1 MCEFEKNKRAIFLTE
16 VFSQEN
22 KEYLN
27 DKLTKN
33 FLEDKPLIE
42 KGWNPNDPKD
52 IYTYRERMIWN
63 QLSAAMEYTQL
74 LYSSGCPMPEVVS
87 ATHDMLE
94 RFHQYFDIEFAKE
107 KLQLWEADSYAYTLW
122 LLGLAVLSNHKESL
136 NRIPGWLSP
145 DLDENGERI
154 LGGAP
159 LVDAPMKALLD
170 LVGYRGRVQVNPEPF
185 FPKSV
190 YMLIPD
196 IIHPPKNPD
205 NPFESSGISRGRL
218 LRDYL
223 KGWYKTNKDTYW
235 YDYHKVRD
243 GELFFG
249 YWAFETAIFT
259 LLLHADMKGQPLKA
273 MSFYPKDYIEYARKH
288 GFAVLDGI

>member
-1 MCEFEKNKRAIFLTE
+1 MCEFEKNKRAIYLTE
-16 VFSQEN
+16 RNFLHRKKFFEEDLQEDVFSIKTPQWI
-22 KEYLN
+22 L
-27 DKLTKN
+27 D
-33 FLEDKPLIE
+33 
-42 KGWNPNDPKD
+42 DPD
-52 IYTYRERMIWN
+52 YGQRRYHRGLSWN
-63 QLSAAMEYTQL
+63 QISTAMRYCQL
-74 LYSSGCPMPEVVS
+74 LYSAGLPMPEVVS

-107 KLQLWEADSYAYTLW
+107 KLQLWEADSYAYILW

-145 DLDENGERI
+145 DLDENGECI

-170 LVGYRGRVQVNPEPF
+170 LVGYRGRVQVSPEPF

-205 NPFESSGISRGRL
+205 NPFEPSGIPRGRL
-218 LRDYL
+218 LRNYL
-223 KGWYKTNKDTYW
+223 KGWYKSNKDTYW

-259 LLLHADMKGQPLKA
+259 LLLHADMEGQPLKA

-288 GFAVLDGI
+288 GFAVLDGR

>member
-1 MCEFEKNKRAIFLTE
+1 MCEFEKNKRAIYLTE
-16 VFSQEN
+16 RHFLHRKKFLEEDLQEDVFSIKTPQWI
-22 KEYLN
+22 L
-27 DKLTKN
+27 D
-33 FLEDKPLIE
+33 
-42 KGWNPNDPKD
+42 DPD
-52 IYTYRERMIWN
+52 YGQRCYQRGLSWN
-63 QLSAAMEYTQL
+63 QISTAMRYCQL
-74 LYSSGCPMPEVVS
+74 LYSAGCPMPKVVS

-94 RFHQYFDIEFAKE
+94 RFHKHFDIDFPED
-107 KLQLWEADSYAYTLW
+107 KLQLWEADSYAYILW

-145 DLDENGERI
+145 DLDENGERV

-159 LVDAPMKALLD
+159 LADAPMKALLD
-170 LVGYRGRVQVNPEPF
+170 LVGYRGRVQVSPEPF

-205 NPFESSGISRGRL
+205 NPFESSGIPRGRL
-218 LRDYL
+218 LREYL
-223 KGWYKTNKDTYW
+223 KGWYKSNKDTYW

-259 LLLHADMKGQPLKA
+259 LLLHADMEAQPLKA

-288 GFAVLDGI
+288 GFAVLGDM

>member
-1 MCEFEKNKRAIFLTE
+1 MCEFEKNKRAIYLTE
-16 VFSQEN
+16 RHFLHRKKFLEEDLQEDVFSIKTPQWI
-22 KEYLN
+22 L
-27 DKLTKN
+27 D
-33 FLEDKPLIE
+33 
-42 KGWNPNDPKD
+42 DPD
-52 IYTYRERMIWN
+52 YGQRRYQRGLSWN
-63 QLSAAMEYTQL
+63 QISTAMRYCQL
-74 LYSSGCPMPEVVS
+74 LYSAGCPMPEVVS

-107 KLQLWEADSYAYTLW
+107 KLQLWEADAYAYTLW
-122 LLGLAVLSNHKESL
+122 LLGLSVLSNHKESL

-159 LVDAPMKALLD
+159 LVDAPMKTLLD
-170 LVGYRGRVQVNPEPF
+170 LVGYRGRIQVSPEPF

-190 YMLIPD
+190 HMLIPD
-196 IIHPPKNPD
+196 IIHLPKNPD
-205 NPFESSGISRGRL
+205 SPFESSEIIRGRL

-223 KGWYKTNKDTYW
+223 KGWYKSNKDTYW

-259 LLLHADMKGQPLKA
+259 LLLHVDSDEQPLKA

-288 GFAVLDGI
+288 GFSVLGGM

>member
-1 MCEFEKNKRAIFLTE
+1 MCEFEKNKRAIYLTE
-16 VFSQEN
+16 RNFLHRKKFFEEDLQEDVFSIKTPQWI
-22 KEYLN
+22 L
-27 DKLTKN
+27 D
-33 FLEDKPLIE
+33 
-42 KGWNPNDPKD
+42 DPD
-52 IYTYRERMIWN
+52 YGQRRYHRGLSWN
-63 QLSAAMEYTQL
+63 QISTAMRYCQL
-74 LYSSGCPMPEVVS
+74 LYSAGLPMPEVVS

-94 RFHQYFDIEFAKE
+94 RFHKHFDIDFPED
-107 KLQLWEADSYAYTLW
+107 KLQLWEADSYAYILW

-154 LGGAP
+154 FGGAP
-159 LVDAPMKALLD
+159 LVDAPMKVLMD
-170 LVGYRGRVQVNPEPF
+170 LVGYRGRIQVSPEPF

-205 NPFESSGISRGRL
+205 NSFESSEILRGRL
-218 LRDYL
+218 LREYL
-223 KGWYKTNKDTYW
+223 KGWYQSNKDTYW

-259 LLLHADMKGQPLKA
+259 LLLHADMEGQPLKA
-273 MSFYPKDYIEYARKH
+273 MGFYPKDYIEYARKH
-288 GFAVLDGI
+288 GFAILGGM

>member
-1 MCEFEKNKRAIFLTE
+1 MCEFEKNKRAIYLTE
-16 VFSQEN
+16 RHFLHRKKFLEEDLQEDVFSIKTPQWI
-22 KEYLN
+22 L
-27 DKLTKN
+27 D
-33 FLEDKPLIE
+33 
-42 KGWNPNDPKD
+42 DPD
-52 IYTYRERMIWN
+52 YGQRCYQRGLSWN
-63 QLSAAMEYTQL
+63 QISTAMRYCQL
-74 LYSSGCPMPEVVS
+74 LYSAGCPMPEVVS

-94 RFHQYFDIEFAKE
+94 RFHKHFDIDFPED
-107 KLQLWEADSYAYTLW
+107 KLQLWEADAYAYILW

-159 LVDAPMKALLD
+159 LVDAPMKTLLD
-170 LVGYRGRVQVNPEPF
+170 LVGYRGRIQVSPEPF

-190 YMLIPD
+190 HMLIPD
-196 IIHPPKNPD
+196 IIHLPKNPD
-205 NPFESSGISRGRL
+205 SPFESSEIIRGRL

-223 KGWYKTNKDTYW
+223 KGWYKSNKDTYW

-249 YWAFETAIFT
+249 YWAFEAAIFT
-259 LLLHADMKGQPLKA
+259 LLLHVDSDGQPLKA

>member
-1 MCEFEKNKRAIFLTE
+1 MCEFEKNKRAIYLTE
-16 VFSQEN
+16 RNFLHRKKFFEEDLQEDVFSIKTPQWI
-22 KEYLN
+22 L
-27 DKLTKN
+27 D
-33 FLEDKPLIE
+33 
-42 KGWNPNDPKD
+42 DPD
-52 IYTYRERMIWN
+52 YGQRRYHRGLSWN
-63 QLSAAMEYTQL
+63 QISTAMRYCQLFYSAGL
-74 LYSSGCPMPEVVS
+74 PMPEVVS
-87 ATHDMLE
+87 STHDMLE

-205 NPFESSGISRGRL
+205 NPFEPSGIPRGRL

-259 LLLHADMKGQPLKA
+259 LLLHADMEGQPLKA

>member
-1 MCEFEKNKRAIFLTE
+1 MCEFEKNKRTIFLTE
-16 VFSQEN
+16 RNFLHRKKFFEEDLQEDVFSIKTPQWI
-22 KEYLN
+22 L
-27 DKLTKN
+27 D
-33 FLEDKPLIE
+33 
-42 KGWNPNDPKD
+42 DPD
-52 IYTYRERMIWN
+52 YGQRRYHRGLSWN
-63 QLSAAMEYTQL
+63 QISTAMRYCQL
-74 LYSSGCPMPEVVS
+74 LYSAGCPMPEVVS

-107 KLQLWEADSYAYTLW
+107 KLQLWEADSYAYILW

-154 LGGAP
+154 FGGAP
-159 LVDAPMKALLD
+159 LVDAPMKVLLD
-170 LVGYRGRVQVNPEPF
+170 LVGYRGRIQVSTEPF
-185 FPKSV
+185 FPKSA

-205 NPFESSGISRGRL
+205 NPFEPSEILRGRL

-223 KGWYKTNKDTYW
+223 KGWYKSNKDTYW

-249 YWAFETAIFT
+249 YWAFETAVFT
-259 LLLHADMKGQPLKA
+259 LLLHADMEGQPLKA

>member
-1 MCEFEKNKRAIFLTE
+1 
-16 VFSQEN
+16 
-22 KEYLN
+22 
-27 DKLTKN
+27 
-33 FLEDKPLIE
+33 
-42 KGWNPNDPKD
+42 
-52 IYTYRERMIWN
+52 
-63 QLSAAMEYTQL
+63 MEYTQL
-74 LYSSGCPMPEVVS
+74 LYSAGCPMPEVVS

-107 KLQLWEADSYAYTLW
+107 KLQLWEADSYAYILW

-159 LVDAPMKALLD
+159 LVDAPMKTLLD
-170 LVGYRGRVQVNPEPF
+170 LVGYRGRIQVSPEPF

-205 NPFESSGISRGRL
+205 NPFESSGIPRDRL
-218 LRDYL
+218 LREYL
-223 KGWYKTNKDTYW
+223 KGWYKSNKDTYW
-235 YDYHKVRD
+235 YDYHKIRD

-259 LLLHADMKGQPLKA
+259 LLLHADLDGQPLKT
-273 MSFYPKDYIEYARKH
+273 MGFYPKDYIEYARKH

>member
-1 MCEFEKNKRAIFLTE
+1 
-16 VFSQEN
+16 
-22 KEYLN
+22 
-27 DKLTKN
+27 
-33 FLEDKPLIE
+33 
-42 KGWNPNDPKD
+42 
-52 IYTYRERMIWN
+52 
-63 QLSAAMEYTQL
+63 MEYTQL
-74 LYSSGCPMPEVVS
+74 LYSAGCPIPEVVS

-94 RFHQYFDIEFAKE
+94 RFHKHFNIDFPED
-107 KLQLWEADSYAYTLW
+107 KLQLWEADSYTYILW

-145 DLDENGERI
+145 DLDENGERV

-159 LVDAPMKALLD
+159 LADAPMKALLD
-170 LVGYRGRVQVNPEPF
+170 LVGYRGRVQVSPEPF

-205 NPFESSGISRGRL
+205 NPFESSGIPRGRL
-218 LRDYL
+218 LREYL
-223 KGWYKTNKDTYW
+223 KGWYKSNKDTYW

-259 LLLHADMKGQPLKA
+259 LLLHADMEAQPLKA

-288 GFAVLDGI
+288 GFAVLGDM

>member
-1 MCEFEKNKRAIFLTE
+1 
-16 VFSQEN
+16 
-22 KEYLN
+22 
-27 DKLTKN
+27 
-33 FLEDKPLIE
+33 
-42 KGWNPNDPKD
+42 
-52 IYTYRERMIWN
+52 
-63 QLSAAMEYTQL
+63 
-74 LYSSGCPMPEVVS
+74 MPEVVS

-94 RFHQYFDIEFAKE
+94 RFHKHFDIDFPED
-107 KLQLWEADSYAYTLW
+107 KLQLWEADAYAYTLW
-122 LLGLAVLSNHKESL
+122 LLGLSVLSNHKESL

-159 LVDAPMKALLD
+159 LVDAPMKTLLD
-170 LVGYRGRVQVNPEPF
+170 LVGYRGRIQVSPEPF

-190 YMLIPD
+190 HMLIPD
-196 IIHPPKNPD
+196 IIHLPKNPD
-205 NPFESSGISRGRL
+205 SPFESSEIIRGRL

-223 KGWYKTNKDTYW
+223 KGWYKSNKDTYW

-249 YWAFETAIFT
+249 YWAFEAAIFT
-259 LLLHADMKGQPLKA
+259 LLLHVDSDGQPLKA
-273 MSFYPKDYIEYARKH
+273 MGFYPKDYIEYAREH

>member
-1 MCEFEKNKRAIFLTE
+1 MCEFEKNKRAIYLI
-16 VFSQEN
+16 EN
-22 KEYLN
+22 NFIRK
-27 DKLTKN
+27 KK
-33 FLEDKPLIE
+33 FLEKY
-42 KGWNPNDPKD
+42 KD
-52 IYTYRERMIWN
+52 IDFWSMEIPEWIAEQGEKQVRNWYSSRSDT
-63 QLSAAMEYTQL
+63 QLSDYMKYVQL
-74 LYSSGCPMPEVVS
+74 LYSAGIPMPEVVS

-94 RFHQYFDIEFAKE
+94 RFHKHFDIDFPED
-107 KLQLWEADSYAYTLW
+107 KLQLWEADSYAYILW

-170 LVGYRGRVQVNPEPF
+170 LVGYRGRVQVSPEPF

-205 NPFESSGISRGRL
+205 NPFESSEIIRGRL

-259 LLLHADMKGQPLKA
+259 LLLHADMEGQPLKA

>member
-1 MCEFEKNKRAIFLTE
+1 
-16 VFSQEN
+16 
-22 KEYLN
+22 
-27 DKLTKN
+27 
-33 FLEDKPLIE
+33 
-42 KGWNPNDPKD
+42 
-52 IYTYRERMIWN
+52 
-63 QLSAAMEYTQL
+63 
-74 LYSSGCPMPEVVS
+74 MPEVVS

-94 RFHQYFDIEFAKE
+94 RFHKHFDIDFPED
-107 KLQLWEADSYAYTLW
+107 KLQTVGSRFLRLPPSGCW
-122 LLGLAVLSNHKESL
+122 GLAVLSNHKESL

-259 LLLHADMKGQPLKA
+259 LLLRADIGRSTLKGNEFL
-273 MSFYPKDYIEYARKH
+273 SEGYIEYARKH

>member
-1 MCEFEKNKRAIFLTE
+1 
-16 VFSQEN
+16 
-22 KEYLN
+22 
-27 DKLTKN
+27 
-33 FLEDKPLIE
+33 
-42 KGWNPNDPKD
+42 
-52 IYTYRERMIWN
+52 
-63 QLSAAMEYTQL
+63 MEYTQL
-74 LYSSGCPMPEVVS
+74 LYSAGCPMPEVVS

-205 NPFESSGISRGRL
+205 NPFEPSGIPRGRL

-223 KGWYKTNKDTYW
+223 KGWYKSNKDTYW

-249 YWAFETAIFT
+249 YWAFEAAIFT
-259 LLLHADMKGQPLKA
+259 LLLHADLDGQPLKA
-273 MSFYPKDYIEYARKH
+273 MDFYPKDYIEYAREH
-288 GFAVLDGI
+288 GFSVLGGM

>member
-1 MCEFEKNKRAIFLTE
+1 MRYC
-16 VFSQEN
+16 
-22 KEYLN
+22 
-27 DKLTKN
+27 
-33 FLEDKPLIE
+33 
-42 KGWNPNDPKD
+42 
-52 IYTYRERMIWN
+52 
-63 QLSAAMEYTQL
+63 QL
-74 LYSSGCPMPEVVS
+74 LYSAGIPMPEVVS

-159 LVDAPMKALLD
+159 LVDTPMKALLD
-170 LVGYRGRVQVNPEPF
+170 LVGYRGRVQANPEPF

-205 NPFESSGISRGRL
+205 NPFEPSGIPRGRL

-259 LLLHADMKGQPLKA
+259 LLPHADMEGQPLKA
-273 MSFYPKDYIEYARKH
+273 MGFYPKDYIEYARKH

>member
-1 MCEFEKNKRAIFLTE
+1 MCEFEKNKRAIYLIERNFLHRKKFFE
-16 VFSQEN
+16 EDLQEDVFSIKTPQWI
-22 KEYLN
+22 L
-27 DKLTKN
+27 D
-33 FLEDKPLIE
+33 
-42 KGWNPNDPKD
+42 DPDYGQKR
-52 IYTYRERMIWN
+52 YQRGLSWN
-63 QLSAAMEYTQL
+63 QISTAMRYCQL
-74 LYSSGCPMPEVVS
+74 LYSAGCPIPEVVS

-94 RFHQYFDIEFAKE
+94 RFHKHFDIDFPED
-107 KLQLWEADSYAYTLW
+107 KLQLWEADSYAYILW

-170 LVGYRGRVQVNPEPF
+170 LVGYRGRVQVNPKPF

-205 NPFESSGISRGRL
+205 NPFESSGILRGRL

-249 YWAFETAIFT
+249 YWAFETAIFI
-259 LLLHADMKGQPLKA
+259 LLLHTDVGGQPSKA
-273 MSFYPKDYIEYARKH
+273 MGFYPKDYIEYAREH
-288 GFAVLDGI
+288 GFAVLGGM

>member
-1 MCEFEKNKRAIFLTE
+1 MCEFEKNKRAIYLTE
-16 VFSQEN
+16 RNFLDRKKFFEEDLQEDVFSIKTPQWI
-22 KEYLN
+22 L
-27 DKLTKN
+27 D
-33 FLEDKPLIE
+33 
-42 KGWNPNDPKD
+42 DPD
-52 IYTYRERMIWN
+52 YGQRRYHRGLSWN
-63 QLSAAMEYTQL
+63 QISTAMRYCQL
-74 LYSSGCPMPEVVS
+74 LYSAGLPMPEVVS

-94 RFHQYFDIEFAKE
+94 RFHKHFDIDFPED
-107 KLQLWEADSYAYTLW
+107 KLQLWEADSYAYILW

-170 LVGYRGRVQVNPEPF
+170 LVGYRGRVQVSPEPF

-205 NPFESSGISRGRL
+205 NPFESSEILCGRL

-223 KGWYKTNKDTYW
+223 KGWYKSNKDTYW

-259 LLLHADMKGQPLKA
+259 LLLYADMEGQPLKT
-273 MSFYPKDYIEYARKH
+273 MGFYPKDYIEYAREH

>member
-1 MCEFEKNKRAIFLTE
+1 MCEFEKNRRAIYLTE
-16 VFSQEN
+16 RHFFHRKKFLEEDLQQDVFSIKTPQWI
-22 KEYLN
+22 L
-27 DKLTKN
+27 D
-33 FLEDKPLIE
+33 
-42 KGWNPNDPKD
+42 DPDYGQKR
-52 IYTYRERMIWN
+52 YQRGLSWN
-63 QLSAAMEYTQL
+63 QISTAIRYCQL
-74 LYSSGCPMPEVVS
+74 LYSAGCPIPEVVS

-94 RFHQYFDIEFAKE
+94 RFHKHFDIDFPED

-122 LLGLAVLSNHKESL
+122 LLGLAVLSNHKDSL

-145 DLDENGERI
+145 DLNENGERI

-159 LVDAPMKALLD
+159 LVDAPMKTLLD
-170 LVGYRGRVQVNPEPF
+170 LVGYRGRIQVSPEPF

-205 NPFESSGISRGRL
+205 NPFEPSGIPRGRL

-259 LLLHADMKGQPLKA
+259 LLLHADLDGQPLKT
-273 MSFYPKDYIEYARKH
+273 MGFYPKDYIEYARKH

>member
-1 MCEFEKNKRAIFLTE
+1 MCEFEKNKRTIFLTE
-16 VFSQEN
+16 RNFLHRKKFFEEDLQEDVFSIKTPQWI
-22 KEYLN
+22 L
-27 DKLTKN
+27 D
-33 FLEDKPLIE
+33 
-42 KGWNPNDPKD
+42 DPD
-52 IYTYRERMIWN
+52 YGQRRYHRGLSWN
-63 QLSAAMEYTQL
+63 QISTAMRYCQL
-74 LYSSGCPMPEVVS
+74 LYSAGCPMPEVVS

-154 LGGAP
+154 FGGAP
-159 LVDAPMKALLD
+159 LVDAPMKVLLD
-170 LVGYRGRVQVNPEPF
+170 LVGYRGRIQVSTEPF

-205 NPFESSGISRGRL
+205 NPFEPSEILRGRL

-223 KGWYKTNKDTYW
+223 KGWYKSNKDTYW

-249 YWAFETAIFT
+249 YWAFETAVFT
-259 LLLHADMKGQPLKA
+259 LLLHADMEGQPLKA

>member
-1 MCEFEKNKRAIFLTE
+1 MCEFEKNKRTIFLTE
-16 VFSQEN
+16 RNFLHRKKFFEEDLQEDVFSIKTPQWI
-22 KEYLN
+22 L
-27 DKLTKN
+27 D
-33 FLEDKPLIE
+33 
-42 KGWNPNDPKD
+42 DPD
-52 IYTYRERMIWN
+52 YGQRRYHRGLSWN
-63 QLSAAMEYTQL
+63 QISTAMRYCQL
-74 LYSSGCPMPEVVS
+74 LYSAGCPMPEVVS

-94 RFHQYFDIEFAKE
+94 RFHKHFDIDFPED

-154 LGGAP
+154 FGGAP
-159 LVDAPMKALLD
+159 LVDAPMKVLLD
-170 LVGYRGRVQVNPEPF
+170 LVGYRGRIQVSTEPF
-185 FPKSV
+185 FPKSA

-205 NPFESSGISRGRL
+205 NPFEPSEILRGRL

-223 KGWYKTNKDTYW
+223 KGWYKSNKDTYW

-249 YWAFETAIFT
+249 YWAFETAILT
-259 LLLHADMKGQPLKA
+259 LLLHTDVGGQPLKA
-273 MSFYPKDYIEYARKH
+273 MSFYPKDYIEYAREH

>member
-1 MCEFEKNKRAIFLTE
+1 MCEFEKNKRTIFLTE
-16 VFSQEN
+16 RNFLHRKKFFEEDLQEDVFSIKTPQWI
-22 KEYLN
+22 L
-27 DKLTKN
+27 D
-33 FLEDKPLIE
+33 
-42 KGWNPNDPKD
+42 DPD
-52 IYTYRERMIWN
+52 YGQRRYHRGLSWN
-63 QLSAAMEYTQL
+63 QISTAMRYCQL
-74 LYSSGCPMPEVVS
+74 LYSAGCPMPEVVS
-87 ATHDMLE
+87 ATHDMLG
-94 RFHQYFDIEFAKE
+94 RFHKHFDIDFPED
-107 KLQLWEADSYAYTLW
+107 KLQLWEADSYAYILW

-154 LGGAP
+154 FGGAP
-159 LVDAPMKALLD
+159 LVDAPMKVLLD
-170 LVGYRGRVQVNPEPF
+170 LVGYRGRIQVSTEPF
-185 FPKSV
+185 FPKSA

-205 NPFESSGISRGRL
+205 NPFEPSEILRGRL

-223 KGWYKTNKDTYW
+223 KGWYKSNKDTYW

-259 LLLHADMKGQPLKA
+259 LLLHADMEGQPLKA
-273 MSFYPKDYIEYARKH
+273 MGFYPKDYIEYARKH

>member
-1 MCEFEKNKRAIFLTE
+1 MCEFEKNKRAIYLTE
-16 VFSQEN
+16 RHFLHRKKFLEEDLQEDVFSIKTPQWI
-22 KEYLN
+22 L
-27 DKLTKN
+27 D
-33 FLEDKPLIE
+33 
-42 KGWNPNDPKD
+42 DPD
-52 IYTYRERMIWN
+52 YGQRCYQRGLSWN
-63 QLSAAMEYTQL
+63 QISTAMRYCQL
-74 LYSSGCPMPEVVS
+74 LYSAGCPMPEVVS

-94 RFHQYFDIEFAKE
+94 RFHKHFDIDFPKD
-107 KLQLWEADSYAYTLW
+107 KLQLREADSYAYILW

-159 LVDAPMKALLD
+159 LVDAPMKTLLD
-170 LVGYRGRVQVNPEPF
+170 LVGYRGRIQVSPEPF

-190 YMLIPD
+190 HMLIPD
-196 IIHPPKNPD
+196 IIHLPKNPD
-205 NPFESSGISRGRL
+205 SPFESSEIIRGRL

-259 LLLHADMKGQPLKA
+259 LLLHADMEGQPLKA
-273 MSFYPKDYIEYARKH
+273 MSFYPKDYIEYAHEH
-288 GFAVLDGI
+288 GFAVLDGM

>member
-1 MCEFEKNKRAIFLTE
+1 MCEFEKNKRAIYLTE
-16 VFSQEN
+16 RNFLHRKKFFEEDLQEDVFSIKTPQWI
-22 KEYLN
+22 L
-27 DKLTKN
+27 D
-33 FLEDKPLIE
+33 
-42 KGWNPNDPKD
+42 DPD
-52 IYTYRERMIWN
+52 YGQRCYQRGLSWN
-63 QLSAAMEYTQL
+63 QISTAMRYCQL
-74 LYSSGCPMPEVVS
+74 LYSAGLPMPEVVS

-94 RFHQYFDIEFAKE
+94 RFHKHFDIDFPED

-154 LGGAP
+154 FGGAP
-159 LVDAPMKALLD
+159 LVDAPMKVLMD
-170 LVGYRGRVQVNPEPF
+170 LVGYRGRIQVSPEPF

-190 YMLIPD
+190 HMLIPD

-205 NPFESSGISRGRL
+205 NPFESSGIPRGRL
-218 LRDYL
+218 LREYL

-249 YWAFETAIFT
+249 YWAFETAVFT
-259 LLLHADMKGQPLKA
+259 LLLHADMEGQPLKA

>member
-1 MCEFEKNKRAIFLTE
+1 
-16 VFSQEN
+16 
-22 KEYLN
+22 
-27 DKLTKN
+27 
-33 FLEDKPLIE
+33 
-42 KGWNPNDPKD
+42 
-52 IYTYRERMIWN
+52 
-63 QLSAAMEYTQL
+63 MEYTQL
-74 LYSSGCPMPEVVS
+74 LYSAGCPMPEVVS

-94 RFHQYFDIEFAKE
+94 RFHQYFDIKFAKE
-107 KLQLWEADSYAYTLW
+107 KLQLWEADSYAYALW
-122 LLGLAVLSNHKESL
+122 LLGLSVLSNHKESL

-159 LVDAPMKALLD
+159 LVDAPMKTLLD
-170 LVGYRGRVQVNPEPF
+170 LVGYRGRIQVSPEPF

-205 NPFESSGISRGRL
+205 NPFEPSGIPRGRL
-218 LRDYL
+218 LREYL
-223 KGWYKTNKDTYW
+223 KGWYKSNKDTYW

-259 LLLHADMKGQPLKA
+259 LLLHADMEGQPLKA
-273 MSFYPKDYIEYARKH
+273 MSFYPKDYIEYAREH
-288 GFAVLDGI
+288 GFAVLDGR

>member
-1 MCEFEKNKRAIFLTE
+1 MCEFEKNKRAIYLTE
-16 VFSQEN
+16 RNFLHRKKFFEEDLQEDVFSIKTPQWI
-22 KEYLN
+22 L
-27 DKLTKN
+27 D
-33 FLEDKPLIE
+33 
-42 KGWNPNDPKD
+42 DPDYGQKR
-52 IYTYRERMIWN
+52 YQRGLSWN
-63 QLSAAMEYTQL
+63 QISTAMRYCQL
-74 LYSSGCPMPEVVS
+74 LYSAGLPMPEVVS

-107 KLQLWEADSYAYTLW
+107 KLQLWEADSYAYILW
-122 LLGLAVLSNHKESL
+122 LLGLAVLSNHKKSL

-170 LVGYRGRVQVNPEPF
+170 LVGYRGRVQVSPEPF

-205 NPFESSGISRGRL
+205 NPFESSGIPRGRL
-218 LRDYL
+218 LREYL
-223 KGWYKTNKDTYW
+223 KGWYKSNKDTYW

-259 LLLHADMKGQPLKA
+259 LLLHADMEAQPLKA

-288 GFAVLDGI
+288 GFAVLGDM

>member
-1 MCEFEKNKRAIFLTE
+1 MCEFEKNKRAIYLIERHFLHRKKFLE
-16 VFSQEN
+16 EDLQEDVFSIKTPQWI
-22 KEYLN
+22 L
-27 DKLTKN
+27 D
-33 FLEDKPLIE
+33 
-42 KGWNPNDPKD
+42 DPDYGQKR
-52 IYTYRERMIWN
+52 YQRGLSWN
-63 QLSAAMEYTQL
+63 QISTAMRYCQL
-74 LYSSGCPMPEVVS
+74 LYSAGCPMPEVVS

-94 RFHQYFDIEFAKE
+94 RFHKHFNIDFPED

-122 LLGLAVLSNHKESL
+122 LLGLAVLSNHKDSL

-159 LVDAPMKALLD
+159 LVDAPMKTLLD
-170 LVGYRGRVQVNPEPF
+170 LVGYRGRVHVSPEPF

-205 NPFESSGISRGRL
+205 NPFEPSGIPRGRL
-218 LRDYL
+218 LREYL

-235 YDYHKVRD
+235 YDYHKIRD

-259 LLLHADMKGQPLKA
+259 LLLHADMEGQPLKA
-273 MSFYPKDYIEYARKH
+273 MSFYPKDYIEYAREH

>member
-1 MCEFEKNKRAIFLTE
+1 MCEFEKNKRAIYLTE
-16 VFSQEN
+16 RNFLHRKKFFEEDLQEDVFSIKTPQWI
-22 KEYLN
+22 L
-27 DKLTKN
+27 D
-33 FLEDKPLIE
+33 
-42 KGWNPNDPKD
+42 DPD
-52 IYTYRERMIWN
+52 YGQRCYQRGLSWN
-63 QLSAAMEYTQL
+63 QISTAMRYCQL
-74 LYSSGCPMPEVVS
+74 LYSAGCPMPEVVS

-94 RFHQYFDIEFAKE
+94 RFYKHFNIDFPED
-107 KLQLWEADSYAYTLW
+107 KLQLWEADSYAYILW

-136 NRIPGWLSP
+136 NRIPGWFSP

-170 LVGYRGRVQVNPEPF
+170 LVGYRGRIQVSPEPF

-205 NPFESSGISRGRL
+205 NPFESSEIIRGRL

-223 KGWYKTNKDTYW
+223 KGWYKSNKDTYW
-235 YDYHKVRD
+235 YDYHKIRD

-259 LLLHADMKGQPLKA
+259 LLLHADLDGQPLKA
-273 MSFYPKDYIEYARKH
+273 MGFYPKDYIEYARKH

>member
-1 MCEFEKNKRAIFLTE
+1 MCEFEKNKRAIYLTE
-16 VFSQEN
+16 RNFLHRKKFFEEDLQEDVFSIKTPQWILDDPD
-22 KEYLN
+22 YGQRRYHRSLN
-27 DKLTKN
+27 
-33 FLEDKPLIE
+33 
-42 KGWNPNDPKD
+42 
-52 IYTYRERMIWN
+52 WN
-63 QLSAAMEYTQL
+63 QISTAMRYCQL
-74 LYSSGCPMPEVVS
+74 LYSAGFPMPEVVS

-94 RFHQYFDIEFAKE
+94 RFHKHFDIDFPED

-190 YMLIPD
+190 YMLIPN

-205 NPFESSGISRGRL
+205 NPFESSGIPRGRL

-223 KGWYKTNKDTYW
+223 KGWYKTNKDTY
-235 YDYHKVRD
+235 
-243 GELFFG
+243 
-249 YWAFETAIFT
+249 
-259 LLLHADMKGQPLKA
+259 
-273 MSFYPKDYIEYARKH
+273 
-288 GFAVLDGI
+288 

>member
-1 MCEFEKNKRAIFLTE
+1 MCEFEKNKRAIYLTE
-16 VFSQEN
+16 RHFFHRKKFLEEDLQEDVFSIKTPQWI
-22 KEYLN
+22 L
-27 DKLTKN
+27 D
-33 FLEDKPLIE
+33 
-42 KGWNPNDPKD
+42 DPDYGQKR
-52 IYTYRERMIWN
+52 YQRGLSWN
-63 QLSAAMEYTQL
+63 QISTAMRYCQL
-74 LYSSGCPMPEVVS
+74 LYSAGCPIPEVVS

-94 RFHQYFDIEFAKE
+94 RFHKHFDIDFPED

-170 LVGYRGRVQVNPEPF
+170 LVGYRGRIQVSPEPF

-205 NPFESSGISRGRL
+205 NPFEPSEIIRGRL

-249 YWAFETAIFT
+249 YWAFEAAIFT
-259 LLLHADMKGQPLKA
+259 LLLHADMEGQPLKA
-273 MSFYPKDYIEYARKH
+273 MGFYPKDYIEYAREH
-288 GFAVLDGI
+288 GFAVLGGM

>member
-1 MCEFEKNKRAIFLTE
+1 MCEFEKNKRAIYLTE
-16 VFSQEN
+16 RNFLHRKKFFEEDLQEDVFSIKTPQWI
-22 KEYLN
+22 L
-27 DKLTKN
+27 D
-33 FLEDKPLIE
+33 
-42 KGWNPNDPKD
+42 DPD
-52 IYTYRERMIWN
+52 YGQRRYHRGLSWN
-63 QLSAAMEYTQL
+63 QISTAMRYCQL
-74 LYSSGCPMPEVVS
+74 LYSAGLPMPEVVS

-94 RFHQYFDIEFAKE
+94 RFHKHFDIDFPED
-107 KLQLWEADSYAYTLW
+107 KLQLWEADSYAYILW

-170 LVGYRGRVQVNPEPF
+170 LVGYRGRVQVSPEPF

-190 YMLIPD
+190 YMLIAD

-205 NPFESSGISRGRL
+205 NPFESSEIIRGRL

-259 LLLHADMKGQPLKA
+259 LLLHADMEGQPLKA
-273 MSFYPKDYIEYARKH
+273 MGFYPKDYIEYACKH

>member
-1 MCEFEKNKRAIFLTE
+1 MCEFEKNKRAIYLIERHFLHRKKFLE
-16 VFSQEN
+16 EDLQEDVFSIKTPQWI
-22 KEYLN
+22 L
-27 DKLTKN
+27 D
-33 FLEDKPLIE
+33 
-42 KGWNPNDPKD
+42 DPDYGQKR
-52 IYTYRERMIWN
+52 YQRGLSWN
-63 QLSAAMEYTQL
+63 QISTAMRYCQL
-74 LYSSGCPMPEVVS
+74 LYSAGCPMPEVVS

-94 RFHQYFDIEFAKE
+94 RFHKHFDIDFPED

-154 LGGAP
+154 FGGAP
-159 LVDAPMKALLD
+159 LVDAPMKVLLD
-170 LVGYRGRVQVNPEPF
+170 LVGYRGRIQVSPEPF

-205 NPFESSGISRGRL
+205 NSFESSEIIRGRL
-218 LRDYL
+218 LREYL

-249 YWAFETAIFT
+249 YWAFEAAIFT
-259 LLLHADMKGQPLKA
+259 LLLHTDMEGQPLKA
-273 MSFYPKDYIEYARKH
+273 MGFYPKDYIEYARKH
-288 GFAVLDGI
+288 GFAVLGGM

>member
-1 MCEFEKNKRAIFLTE
+1 MCEFEKNKRAIYLTE
-16 VFSQEN
+16 RHFLHRKKFLEEDLQEDVFSIKTPQWI
-22 KEYLN
+22 L
-27 DKLTKN
+27 D
-33 FLEDKPLIE
+33 
-42 KGWNPNDPKD
+42 DPD
-52 IYTYRERMIWN
+52 YGQRCYQRGLSWN
-63 QLSAAMEYTQL
+63 QISTAMRYCQL
-74 LYSSGCPMPEVVS
+74 LYSAGCPMPKVVS

-94 RFHQYFDIEFAKE
+94 RFHKHFDIDFPED

-159 LVDAPMKALLD
+159 LVDAPMKTLLD
-170 LVGYRGRVQVNPEPF
+170 LVGYRGRIQVSPEPF

-205 NPFESSGISRGRL
+205 NPFESSGIPRGRL
-218 LRDYL
+218 LREYL
-223 KGWYKTNKDTYW
+223 KGWYKSNKDTYW

-259 LLLHADMKGQPLKA
+259 LLLHADMEAQPLKA

-288 GFAVLDGI
+288 GFAVLGDM

>member
-1 MCEFEKNKRAIFLTE
+1 MCEFEKNKRAIYLTE
-16 VFSQEN
+16 RHFLHRKKFLEEDLQEDVFSIKTPQWI
-22 KEYLN
+22 L
-27 DKLTKN
+27 D
-33 FLEDKPLIE
+33 
-42 KGWNPNDPKD
+42 DPD
-52 IYTYRERMIWN
+52 YGQRCYQRGLSWN
-63 QLSAAMEYTQL
+63 QISTAMRYCQL
-74 LYSSGCPMPEVVS
+74 LYSAGCPMPKVVS

-94 RFHQYFDIEFAKE
+94 RFHKHFDIDFPED

-159 LVDAPMKALLD
+159 LVDAPMKTLLD
-170 LVGYRGRVQVNPEPF
+170 LVGYRGRIQVSPEPF

-205 NPFESSGISRGRL
+205 NPFESSEILRGRL

-223 KGWYKTNKDTYW
+223 KGWYKSNKDTYW

-259 LLLHADMKGQPLKA
+259 LLLHVDSDEQPLKA

-288 GFAVLDGI
+288 GFAVLDGT

>member
-1 MCEFEKNKRAIFLTE
+1 MCEFEKNKRAIYLTE
-16 VFSQEN
+16 RNFLHRKKFFEEDLQEDVFSIKTPQWILDDLD
-22 KEYLN
+22 YGQRRYHRSLS
-27 DKLTKN
+27 
-33 FLEDKPLIE
+33 
-42 KGWNPNDPKD
+42 
-52 IYTYRERMIWN
+52 WN
-63 QLSAAMEYTQL
+63 QISTAMRYCQL
-74 LYSSGCPMPEVVS
+74 LYSAGLPMPEVVS

-94 RFHQYFDIEFAKE
+94 RFHKHFDIDFPED
-107 KLQLWEADSYAYTLW
+107 KLQLWEADSYAYILW

-154 LGGAP
+154 LGDAP

-190 YMLIPD
+190 YILIPD

>member
-1 MCEFEKNKRAIFLTE
+1 MRYC
-16 VFSQEN
+16 
-22 KEYLN
+22 
-27 DKLTKN
+27 
-33 FLEDKPLIE
+33 
-42 KGWNPNDPKD
+42 
-52 IYTYRERMIWN
+52 
-63 QLSAAMEYTQL
+63 QL
-74 LYSSGCPMPEVVS
+74 LYSAGLPMPEVVS

-94 RFHQYFDIEFAKE
+94 RFHKHFDIDFPED

-136 NRIPGWLSP
+136 NRIPDWLSP

-205 NPFESSGISRGRL
+205 NPFESSGILRGRL

-223 KGWYKTNKDTYW
+223 KGWYKTNKDTYC

-249 YWAFETAIFT
+249 YWAFETAILT
-259 LLLHADMKGQPLKA
+259 RLLHEDIEGQPLKA
-273 MSFYPKDYIEYARKH
+273 MGFYPKDYIEYARKQ